1 MPRRTLSGLFV
12 GRSLSKWYLK
22 RSSKA
27 LTITSKGRR
36 TNGSS
41 MEWDSVVLLSLA
53 ESSLKFR
60 QTMAAHARYV
70 LVLNEN
76 LMCSSRIWSISAR
89 HAFPQPILRYN
100 ILGGAA
106 SQGNTENLGV
116 FKS

>member
-1 MPRRTLSGLFV
+1 MSGLFV

-22 RSSKA
+22 RDSKA

-36 TNGSS
+36 TKGSS
-41 MEWDSVVLLSLA
+41 MEWDSVILLSLA

-60 QTMAAHARYV
+60 QSMATQARYV

-76 LMCSSRIWSISAR
+76 LMCSSHIWSLGAR
-89 HAFPQPILRYN
+89 HAFLQPILRY
-100 ILGGAA
+100 IVLGGAA
-106 SQGNTENLGV
+106 SQGKTEDLV